1 MQTAWPWGVVA
12 RGKDVLDGIHA
23 QKDYVEL
30 EGVFI
35 DLELGRHDP
44 SLLGAD

>member
-1 MQTAWPWGVVA
+1 MDHVFLGPGC
-12 RGKDVLDGIHA
+12 GILLERIHPYI
-23 QKDYVEL
+23 DYVEL